1 MKKLLS
7 RLALLS
13 SVVILTA
20 CAPFKTAIPDGYAG
34 PTAVLKDSAN
44 VMSTS
49 KADMYYALTVDGNNI
64 DNMRFKTRRQNE
76 GRGMM
81 MNVVEA
87 ERKIPARETKV
98 SVAARTI
105 YAAPILAM
113 AGTVYQVTGDIVFT
127 PEPNKAYV
135 VRGTLDESYS
145 AVWIE
150 EELTKTV
157 VGEKVEIKGSA
168 KLGFFEK

>member
-7 RLALLS
+7 RLALWS
-13 SVVILTA
+13 SIAVLTA

-44 VMSTS
+44 VLSTS
-49 KADMYYALTVDGNNI
+49 KADMYYALTVDGNDI

-87 ERKIPARETKV
+87 ERKIPARQTRV
-98 SVAARTI
+98 SVVARTI

-113 AGTVYQVTGDIVFT
+113 AGTVYQVKGDIVFI
-127 PEPNKAYV
+127 PEPNKAYI
-135 VRGTLDESYS
+135 VRGALDEAYS

-150 EELTKTV
+150 EESTKTV

>member
-87 ERKIPARETKV
+87 ERKIPASETKV
-98 SVAARTI
+98 SVAALTI
-105 YAAPILAM
+105 
-113 AGTVYQVTGDIVFT
+113 
-127 PEPNKAYV
+127 
-135 VRGTLDESYS
+135 
-145 AVWIE
+145 
-150 EELTKTV
+150 
-157 VGEKVEIKGSA
+157 
-168 KLGFFEK
+168 

>member
-13 SVVILTA
+13 SVVVLTA
-20 CAPFKTAIPDGYAG
+20 CAPFKTAIPDGYTG

-49 KADMYYALTVDGNNI
+49 KADMYYALAVDDNNI

-87 ERKIPARETKV
+87 ERQIAAKQTKV
-98 SVAARTI
+98 SVTARTI
-105 YAAPILAM
+105 YAAPILAI
-113 AGTVYQVTGDIVFT
+113 AGTVYQVQGDIVFT
-127 PEPNKAYV
+127 PEPNKSYV
-135 VRGTLDESYS
+135 VRGALDESYS